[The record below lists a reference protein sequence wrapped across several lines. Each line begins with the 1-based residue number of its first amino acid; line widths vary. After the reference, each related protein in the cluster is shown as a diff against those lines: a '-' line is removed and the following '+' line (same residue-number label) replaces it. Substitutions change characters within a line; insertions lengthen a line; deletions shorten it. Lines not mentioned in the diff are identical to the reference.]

1 MFGQIKQ
8 PAFLYSVSLYSSA
21 PSPFSQLLFV
31 RTVLETPHTRAPV
44 NGAERLPG
52 EDGGTQLAEAKMKQ
66 TNTKRRPGR
75 GGAPSTTTPKHR
87 SPPESGVGGGTVEI
101 HEEGI
106 CLPRPARS
114 LGSRIPENKKK
125 TNITAYTFFHNYCF
139 LRDPKVSFWLRPPRQ
154 VSRAQGGGSGA
165 SCWRCLALPAC
176 FFRGGGGR
184 R

>member
-1 MFGQIKQ
+1 MRLSRNPGTPRKQERRKERTTDHATQILVFALSYCTISLPSHGYFNPEGLGCRSAKIKQ
-8 PAFLYSVSLYSSA
+8 PAFLYSVGLYSSA

-52 EDGGTQLAEAKMKQ
+52 EDGETQLAEAKMKQ

-87 SPPESGVGGGTVEI
+87 SPPESGVGGGTAEI

-106 CLPRPARS
+106 CLPRPGRS
-114 LGSRIPENKKK
+114 LGSRIAENKKNR
-125 TNITAYTFFHNYCF
+125 T
-139 LRDPKVSFWLRPPRQ
+139 
-154 VSRAQGGGSGA
+154 
-165 SCWRCLALPAC
+165 
-176 FFRGGGGR
+176 
-184 R
+184 